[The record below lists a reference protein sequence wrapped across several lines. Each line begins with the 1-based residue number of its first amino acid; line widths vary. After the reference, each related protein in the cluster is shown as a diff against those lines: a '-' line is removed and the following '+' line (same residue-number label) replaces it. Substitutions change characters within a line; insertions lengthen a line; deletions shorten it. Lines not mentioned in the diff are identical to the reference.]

1 MSIHVMIIEDEP
13 MMIDVLT
20 AYLEKEGYEVSSS
33 RNGLEGIELFW
44 KNTPDFL
51 ILDLMLPD
59 LTGEE
64 ICTRIRQKSDV
75 PILILSA
82 KSAVEERIQGMILGA
97 DDYVTKPFSPREV
110 IVRMEA
116 ILRRTGLLSKK
127 SVQSFNKGLLVIE
140 NVKKLVKFH
149 DKEITLTP
157 IEFHTLTAMSKE
169 PGRVFSRADLLEKI
183 QEDRFYEGYERSIDV
198 HIKNLRKKIEK
209 DTRQPEFIVT
219 VFGMGYKFGG
229 KRDVSNLV

>member
-1 MSIHVMIIEDEP
+1 MIIEDEP
-13 MMIDVLT
+13 MMIEVLT

-33 RNGLEGIELFW
+33 KNGKDGLEMFW
-44 KNTPDFL
+44 KKQPDFL

-59 LTGEE
+59 LTGEQ
-64 ICTRIRQKSDV
+64 ICARIRQKSDA

-82 KSAVEERIQGMILGA
+82 KSAEEDRIGGIVLGA

-127 SVQSFNKGLLVIE
+127 SVQSFNKGMLVID
-140 NVKKLVKFH
+140 NKKKQVKLH
-149 DKEITLTP
+149 DEEMTLTP
-157 IEFHTLTAMSKE
+157 IEFNILLALSKE
-169 PGRVFSRADLLEKI
+169 PGRVFSRVDLLEKI
-183 QEDRFYEGYERSIDV
+183 QEERFYEGYERSVDV

-209 DTRQPEFIVT
+209 DARHPDFIVT

-229 KRDVSNLV
+229 KRDVTNSI

>member
-13 MMIDVLT
+13 MMIEVLT

-33 RNGLEGIELFW
+33 KNGKDGLEMFW
-44 KNTPDFL
+44 KKQPDFL

-59 LTGEE
+59 LTGEQ
-64 ICTRIRQKSDV
+64 ICARIRQKSDA

-82 KSAVEERIQGMILGA
+82 KSAEEDRIGGIVLGA

-127 SVQSFNKGLLVIE
+127 SVQSFNKGMLVID
-140 NVKKLVKFH
+140 NKKKQVKLH
-149 DKEITLTP
+149 DEEMTLTP
-157 IEFHTLTAMSKE
+157 IEFNILLALSKE
-169 PGRVFSRADLLEKI
+169 PGRVFSRVDLLEKI
-183 QEDRFYEGYERSIDV
+183 QEDRFYEGYERSVDV

-209 DTRQPEFIVT
+209 DARHPDFIVT

-229 KRDVSNLV
+229 KRDVTNSI

>member
-1 MSIHVMIIEDEP
+1 MIIEDEP
-13 MMIDVLT
+13 MMIEVLT

-33 RNGLEGIELFW
+33 KNGKDGLEMFW
-44 KNTPDFL
+44 KKQPDFL

-59 LTGEE
+59 LTGEQ
-64 ICTRIRQKSDV
+64 ICARIRQKSDA

-82 KSAVEERIQGMILGA
+82 KSAEEDRIGGIVLGA

-127 SVQSFNKGLLVIE
+127 SVQSFNKGMLVID
-140 NVKKLVKFH
+140 NKKKQVKLH
-149 DKEITLTP
+149 DEEMTLTP
-157 IEFHTLTAMSKE
+157 IEFNILLALSKE
-169 PGRVFSRADLLEKI
+169 PGRVFSRVDLLEKI
-183 QEDRFYEGYERSIDV
+183 QEDRFYEGYERSVDV

-209 DTRQPEFIVT
+209 DARHPDFIVT

-229 KRDVSNLV
+229 KRDVTNSI

>member
-1 MSIHVMIIEDEP
+1 MSIHVMVMEDEP

-33 RNGLEGIELFW
+33 KNGKEGLDLFW
-44 KNTPDFL
+44 EKQPDFL

-64 ICTRIRQKSDV
+64 ICTRIRQKSEV

-82 KSAVEERIQGMILGA
+82 KSTEEERIQGMMLGA
-97 DDYVTKPFSPREV
+97 DDYVTKPFSPKEV

-127 SVQSFNKGLLVIE
+127 SIQSFNKGILVID
-140 NVKKLVKFH
+140 NKKKQVTLH
-149 DKEITLTP
+149 DEEITLTP
-157 IEFHTLTAMSKE
+157 IEFHTLIAMSKE

-183 QEDRFYEGYERSIDV
+183 QEDRFYEGYERSVDV
-198 HIKNLRKKIEK
+198 HVKNLRKKIEK
-209 DTRQPEFIVT
+209 DTRHPEFIVT

-229 KRDVSNLV
+229 KRDVSNSL